1 MAEVIF
7 NYEGINTII
16 QCDENEKIEEI
27 IKKIL
32 IKINNSQNN
41 NLVYLYNGQK
51 INNEL
56 TFKEQANELDKNR
69 KKMYILA
76 IIFEEE
82 ENNIKEVISKDIICP
97 TCKENSLID
106 IKDYKININ
115 GCKNN
120 HQNENIL
127 LNLFEETQKIRLN
140 DIKCNI
146 CEVNNKSNTYKNEFY
161 ICITC
166 NKNMCTLC
174 KSKHDNNHRI
184 INYDDKNNI
193 CKKHNKSYLKYCKT
207 CKEDICI
214 ICEKEHDNHDIFELS
229 NILINKDDLILM
241 MKDLKDIINKFKYE
255 INIIKEVL
263 DKMSNILD
271 IYYKINNDIINN
283 YNIDKKNYHLLLNI
297 NNIKNSNDKFIKE
310 LNDIINNNKI
320 YEYSFNYFYIN
331 NNGERYIGQ
340 LINDKKEGKGIIYY
354 NNGNKYEGDF
364 KNDKFEGKGI
374 YYYNNEPW
382 KEYEGEWKN
391 DQREGKGVYYY
402 NNGDKYD
409 GDWKNNLKDG
419 KGKFYYNNEPW
430 KDDKYEGEWK
440 KVK

>member
-97 TCKENSLID
+97 ICKENSLIA

-127 LNLFEETQKIRLN
+127 LNLFEETQN
-140 DIKCNI
+140 
-146 CEVNNKSNTYKNEFY
+146 
-161 ICITC
+161 
-166 NKNMCTLC
+166 
-174 KSKHDNNHRI
+174 
-184 INYDDKNNI
+184 
-193 CKKHNKSYLKYCKT
+193 
-207 CKEDICI
+207 
-214 ICEKEHDNHDIFELS
+214 
-229 NILINKDDLILM
+229 
-241 MKDLKDIINKFKYE
+241 
-255 INIIKEVL
+255 
-263 DKMSNILD
+263 
-271 IYYKINNDIINN
+271 
-283 YNIDKKNYHLLLNI
+283 
-297 NNIKNSNDKFIKE
+297 
-310 LNDIINNNKI
+310 
-320 YEYSFNYFYIN
+320 
-331 NNGERYIGQ
+331 
-340 LINDKKEGKGIIYY
+340 
-354 NNGNKYEGDF
+354 
-364 KNDKFEGKGI
+364 
-374 YYYNNEPW
+374 
-382 KEYEGEWKN
+382 
-391 DQREGKGVYYY
+391 
-402 NNGDKYD
+402 
-409 GDWKNNLKDG
+409 
-419 KGKFYYNNEPW
+419 
-430 KDDKYEGEWK
+430 
-440 KVK
+440 